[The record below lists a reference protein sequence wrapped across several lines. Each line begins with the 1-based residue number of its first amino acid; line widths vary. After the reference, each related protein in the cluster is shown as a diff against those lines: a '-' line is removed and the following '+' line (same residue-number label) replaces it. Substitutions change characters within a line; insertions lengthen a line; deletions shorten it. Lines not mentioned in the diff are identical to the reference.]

1 MQANV
6 LNSFG
11 VTQVLKLTKLQF
23 KNMKSLAV
31 LSPESFG
38 IFKNQPSLLI
48 LRWESY
54 TSHQLLNFTSYLFLR
69 SQFLSSL
76 MPSLTNSYANAQNVN
91 MRNISRKP
99 SWQNA
104 SFSKRVL
111 VPILSYQNAISA
123 PTLTHFG
130 MNACAATSYPGHF
143 PWERGCLCS
152 RLYFD
157 RQIKANSEMVYSIAL
172 FTFHSLV
179 SQAMG
184 FISLWMTSL
193 KVRNKT
199 ITRANRVPHMI
210 RRTVRR
216 TPVRQKA
223 KAGQWVPSRI
233 LLTKVPA
240 WILAWTAKR
249 HCRVVLG
256 RYTWCNPA
264 FTPIKISLNL

>member
-1 MQANV
+1 
-6 LNSFG
+6 
-11 VTQVLKLTKLQF
+11 
-23 KNMKSLAV
+23 
-31 LSPESFG
+31 
-38 IFKNQPSLLI
+38 
-48 LRWESY
+48 
-54 TSHQLLNFTSYLFLR
+54 
-69 SQFLSSL
+69 
-76 MPSLTNSYANAQNVN
+76 
-91 MRNISRKP
+91 MRKISRKP
-99 SWQNA
+99 SWQNP
-104 SFSKRVL
+104 SFSKQVL

-123 PTLTHFG
+123 PTLTHFD

-152 RLYFD
+152 RPYLID
-157 RQIKANSEMVYSIAL
+157 RLQAARKWSIIAL
-172 FTFHSLV
+172 FIFHSLV

-184 FISLWMTSL
+184 FISLWTTSL

-199 ITRANRVPHMI
+199 ITRANRVPYRI